1 MRTRESKGMNGKKGE
16 CVMEINVKINENLH
30 ILDKN
35 KKKKTE
41 IVETSRSRFFFFD
54 ETFPAN

>member
-1 MRTRESKGMNGKKGE
+1 MCDGNKCEDKRKFAHTRQKQ
-16 CVMEINVKINENLH
+16 
-30 ILDKN
+30 
-35 KKKKTE
+35 KKKTE